1 MGKEGK
7 VNGVETRLTMAA
19 KTSDRPLAR
28 GRGGLFRHTIPIGRV
43 LGIPIDLD
51 YSWFLIAVL
60 ITWMLAVNYYP
71 VEFKGSTSVEYWLM
85 GAVTAV
91 LFFVSI
97 VIHELAHSWVALRY
111 KVPVHRITL
120 FVFGGVS
127 QIAGEP
133 PSATAEFL
141 IAVVG
146 PLTSLALAAVFFL
159 AEPMLV
165 NITPALAVAKYLAL
179 INGILALFNLIPG
192 FPLDGGRVFRAI
204 VWGATQN
211 FRRATLIAAS
221 TGRFFGF
228 LFIVVGVSQ
237 ALRGNFVNGL
247 WIAFIGWFLESAAVA
262 QVQQQMV
269 QGLLVGHKVSEV
281 MGNGCTHVSGDTSLQ
296 ELVDQE
302 VLTHGRRCFLVDE
315 GDRVVGLLTLDN
327 IKEIP
332 RPSWTTTTA
341 TQAMVAV
348 EKLSRID
355 SNAELWTAMEKMGR
369 DGINQVPVMLGNKLV
384 GVLSTG
390 DIVKYIQTLQ
400 QVGT

>member
-1 MGKEGK
+1 
-7 VNGVETRLTMAA
+7 V
-19 KTSDRPLAR
+19 
-28 GRGGLFRHTIPIGRV
+28 FRHTIPIGRV

-71 VEFKGSTSVEYWLM
+71 VEFKGGTSVEYWVM

-91 LFFVSI
+91 LFFASI
-97 VIHELAHSWVALRY
+97 VVHELAHSWVAIRY

-120 FVFGGVS
+120 FIFGGVS

-141 IAVVG
+141 IAIVG
-146 PLTSLALAAVFFL
+146 PITSFALAAIFFL
-159 AEPMLV
+159 LEPLLV

-179 INGILALFNLIPG
+179 INGLLGLFNLIPG

-204 VWGATQN
+204 VWGSIKN
-211 FRRATLIAAS
+211 FRRATVIAAN

-228 LFIVVGVSQ
+228 LFIFVGVWL
-237 ALRGNFVNGL
+237 ALRGNLFNGL

-262 QVQQQMV
+262 QVQQQLV

-281 MGNGCTHVSGDTSLQ
+281 MGNACTQVPGDTTVQRLI
-296 ELVDQE
+296 DQE
-302 VLTHGRRCFLVDE
+302 VLAHGRQCFLVNRGE
-315 GDRVVGLLTLDN
+315 RVIGLLTLHDM
-327 IKEIP
+327 KEIP

-341 TQAMVAV
+341 VQAMIPV
-348 EKLSRID
+348 EKLSRLD
-355 SNAELWTAMEKMGR
+355 PNAELWTAMEKMGR
-369 DGINQVPVMLGNKLV
+369 DGINQMPVMLGNSFV
-384 GVLSTG
+384 GMLSTG
-390 DIVKYIQTLQ
+390 DIVKYLQTLQ